1 MSIQTQVR
9 RLEKEVDRIKE
20 KISEHDDFFKD
31 LKELIKIYVYENTK
45 TAIKLQE
52 YKEENE
58 EYLAQKEKEMAELKK
73 EWDRRY
79 EQKEKEMAELKKEW
93 DRRYEQKEKEMAEFR
108 EEWRKYHEKK
118 EREMAELKKE
128 WDRRYEQKEK
138 EMAEFRE
145 EWRKYHEKKERE
157 MAELKKEW
165 DRRYEQKEKEMAK
178 FREEWR
184 EYREKKEKEMA
195 EFREEWRKYHEKKDK
210 EIEKLNKM
218 WGDLVNKWGT
228 MVEDIIVPGIPAVLD
243 RRFNLQVKRL
253 LQNAKSKING
263 RSREYDVIVLA
274 GDYVFVIYVKSTFRE
289 KHFED
294 FENALREFPE
304 FFPEYKEYKLVPVI
318 SAFNFEEGT
327 INKATKRRWLA
338 LQMGGDYLDFVNDD
352 KVKLPQTT

>member
-1 MSIQTQVR
+1 MALQSQLR
-9 RLEKEVDRIKE
+9 RLAKEVDRINE
-20 KISEHDDFFKD
+20 KISKHDDFFKD
-31 LKELIKIYVYENTK
+31 LKELMKIFVYENTK

-79 EQKEKEMAELKKEW
+79 EQKEKEL
-93 DRRYEQKEKEMAEFR
+93 
-108 EEWRKYHEKK
+108 
-118 EREMAELKKE
+118 
-128 WDRRYEQKEK
+128 
-138 EMAEFRE
+138 
-145 EWRKYHEKKERE
+145 
-157 MAELKKEW
+157 
-165 DRRYEQKEKEMAK
+165 
-178 FREEWR
+178 
-184 EYREKKEKEMA
+184 A

-304 FFPEYKEYKLVPVI
+304 FFPEYKEYKIVPVI
-318 SAFNFEEGT
+318 SAFNFEDGT
-327 INKATKRRWLA
+327 INKATRKRWLA
-338 LQMGGDYLDFVNDD
+338 LQMGGDYLDFVNVD
-352 KVKLPQTT
+352 KVKLPQIT